1 MSEIQ
6 FGMIRAEAN
15 FPCRITCTDSREEA
29 RSLYCFELHWE
40 RKNLPEKPVFTLSW
54 EKPILDI
61 QYQWH
66 SECHF
71 DRALKPDWG
80 CDEESKL
87 SKSSPLHC
95 FFNDAG
101 WNRYTV
107 ALDDCVTLLT
117 RSIGVHEE
125 DGTLHARFSIP
136 LDASGLTDG
145 YRVKLWIDETNC
157 RYEDAIR
164 AVAKWW
170 EEKYPPVNVPPE
182 ARLPMYSSWYSFHH
196 FLFADQIEAECAR
209 AVPFGMKTLILD
221 NGWEDDD
228 CERGYA
234 YGGDLQTSV
243 KKFPDMRQHV
253 RKIHE
258 LGMKY
263 MLWCAVPFAGLH
275 SKAAQTFKGKTL
287 EYIDAIQT
295 YALDPRYPEVRE
307 YIVSHYVR
315 MMRDWDLDGFKLDF
329 IDSFRMTKETPA
341 FREGMDYG
349 VLEDAVHRLM
359 TDLTR
364 KLHELRPDVLI
375 EFRQNYIGPVMRQYG
390 NMFRVGDCP
399 YSTSYNRV
407 GIVDL
412 RLTSGRTA
420 VHSDML
426 MWNPEDRVENAACQ
440 IENVLFAN
448 VQLSA
453 RLDRIPEEHLRMMR
467 FWTRLMQDEQHLLQE
482 APLYAEQ
489 PQMLYPVVRT
499 EEKGRSVIACYQHG
513 VLAEVPASRLDDVYL
528 INANSGSTML
538 ARFDQKARWKATV
551 WNCLG
556 EIQTEEEWEPEGL
569 VEWKIPECGM
579 VRLQKVR

>member
-1 MSEIQ
+1 
-6 FGMIRAEAN
+6 
-15 FPCRITCTDSREEA
+15 
-29 RSLYCFELHWE
+29 
-40 RKNLPEKPVFTLSW
+40 
-54 EKPILDI
+54 
-61 QYQWH
+61 
-66 SECHF
+66 
-71 DRALKPDWG
+71 
-80 CDEESKL
+80 
-87 SKSSPLHC
+87 
-95 FFNDAG
+95 
-101 WNRYTV
+101 
-107 ALDDCVTLLT
+107 
-117 RSIGVHEE
+117 
-125 DGTLHARFSIP
+125 
-136 LDASGLTDG
+136 
-145 YRVKLWIDETNC
+145 
-157 RYEDAIR
+157 
-164 AVAKWW
+164 
-170 EEKYPPVNVPPE
+170 
-182 ARLPMYSSWYSFHH
+182 MYSSWYSFHH

-359 TDLTR
+359 TELTR